1 MPAQNE
7 LIVDHDN
14 CVFNSYTTVICRCI
28 NTPVKRQYIN
38 ALFEMAV
45 YHRKRVA
52 TIVNFLSFISIDIK
66 GFPFN
71 FHRKIFTGFEMADLE
86 SYTSIFFHYFTT

>member
-1 MPAQNE
+1 MFC
-7 LIVDHDN
+7 D
-14 CVFNSYTTVICRCI
+14 TVICKCI

-45 YHRKRVA
+45 YHRKRLA
-52 TIVNFLSFISIDIK
+52 TIIDFLSFISIDIK

-71 FHRKIFTGFEMADLE
+71 FGRKIFTGFEMTELE
-86 SYTSIFFHYFTT
+86 SFPLTHQSGS